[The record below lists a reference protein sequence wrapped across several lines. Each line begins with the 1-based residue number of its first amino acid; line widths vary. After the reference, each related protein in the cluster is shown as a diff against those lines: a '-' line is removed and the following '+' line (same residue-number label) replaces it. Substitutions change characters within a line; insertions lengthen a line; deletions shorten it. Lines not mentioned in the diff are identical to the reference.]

1 MTPAHTKGVVLRL
14 STRVRCALYFT
25 YLTNRIRSNEIT
37 YTYTQSDCVHH
48 FSFFYLLTVR
58 KCAPLCRLMK
68 RRTLDLSNRPLALAA
83 MLGPTGRAEASH
95 TAFGSVARP
104 IDPQVVAADALDCAF
119 PLTMND
125 LLDGGQGGDR
135 RRTARMHAACEPHPA
150 LPQESAPSPTP
161 PHRRCTRD
169 PTRPVEDG
177 RKAAASGGGIC
188 DSVSP
193 SHEPTLCQP
202 SRKILPVSVP

>member
-1 MTPAHTKGVVLRL
+1 M
-14 STRVRCALYFT
+14 RCALYFT

-135 RRTARMHAACEPHPA
+135 RRTARMHAACEPHSHPTRERS
-150 LPQESAPSPTP
+150 ESDSTAPSLHLNPGP
-161 PHRRCTRD
+161 D